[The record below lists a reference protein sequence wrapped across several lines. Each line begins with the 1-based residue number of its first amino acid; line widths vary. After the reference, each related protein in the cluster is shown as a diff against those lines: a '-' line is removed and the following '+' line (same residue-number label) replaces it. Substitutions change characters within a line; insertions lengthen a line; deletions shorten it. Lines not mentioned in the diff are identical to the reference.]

1 MAAVPYVPNDPL
13 EDLLG
18 YQLRRLSQLTMA
30 DLAGALEPLG
40 LRPAES
46 SVLFTIAAN
55 PDITQSDVGR
65 MLGVKRANM
74 APLIAGL
81 ESRELISRVPMD
93 GRSQALRLTAKGETL
108 HAAAQAATRA
118 HEARC
123 FGTMAESERARL
135 VDQIHQLWTRL
146 DAEDPNRSS

>member
-1 MAAVPYVPNDPL
+1 MAAGPNLPNDPL
-13 EDLLG
+13 ADLLG

-46 SVLFTIAAN
+46 SVLFAIAAN

-93 GRSQALRLTAKGETL
+93 GRSQALRLTAKGEAL
-108 HAAAQAATRA
+108 HAAARAATCT

-123 FGTMAESERARL
+123 FGTMPESERARL
-135 VDQIHQLWTRL
+135 TDQIHRLWTRL
-146 DAEDPNRSS
+146 DTDD